1 MFYQENMDEAL
12 RFGDVVKGFIITTP
26 NINKPFSTMISED
39 YSIEINMPTFSVV
52 VSPCCSIG
60 DKIISL
66 TPLIKLRNTFFDNPF
81 FQDDLTRINRQMEPE
96 NTLPPDVWKK
106 LSDDERE
113 KRLEKGLG
121 YAFLE
126 LFIYEQNDLFPKY
139 TIHRKRGDIET
150 NYYMIDF
157 RDTYKLNCEKII
169 TPKNSPLDSKCLQ
182 LSVQTRAELRD
193 KISYYYAR
201 VPQED
206 EIALGI

>member
-1 MFYQENMDEAL
+1 MFYEENVDESL

-60 DKIISL
+60 EKIISL

-106 LSDDERE
+106 LSAD
-113 KRLEKGLG
+113 
-121 YAFLE
+121 
-126 LFIYEQNDLFPKY
+126 
-139 TIHRKRGDIET
+139 
-150 NYYMIDF
+150 
-157 RDTYKLNCEKII
+157 
-169 TPKNSPLDSKCLQ
+169 
-182 LSVQTRAELRD
+182 
-193 KISYYYAR
+193 
-201 VPQED
+201 
-206 EIALGI
+206 